1 MNGVISITLKLLRT
15 YGTKSTFESAG
26 IRKKVELI
34 KEERHC
40 RINLEDFCENDPEI
54 YESEFEEIAELD
66 AMRERK
72 AERNKEL
79 LPYHIVKSKYFKEV
93 ESKFLTYSERDQ
105 IKMLHQS
112 DPTEW
117 TPEKLSES
125 FPALPGTIKK
135 VLTSNWAPKSVERI
149 INYDNAV
156 IENWKNFKTG
166 KLTVNPALREHL
178 MKFRNRKISL
188 LDRKALERFVPCPI
202 VLPKPKTNYFSSI
215 VKKSVDNNPQKIE
228 RKLITDR
235 KKVVEVHVEEGN
247 KVDEMDL
254 KTRRCEDRKE
264 GKLIFTEFMKKKLTD
279 LDGTSREEKE
289 VLLSTY
295 RKHIES
301 SSSEDINSNM
311 LDNVTKHV
319 TKHEKRNSVTRNT
332 SNENTLVVQNETQY
346 QVTAETY
353 VEHKGLDTYVKE
365 RISFMDTNFD
375 YAKRIKIPKN
385 AFKEG
390 MTYRI
395 KDCYYDD
402 DGEFLYRIPGLRS

>member
-1 MNGVISITLKLLRT
+1 MFVYCIYLKAT
-15 YGTKSTFESAG
+15 IHIFKCS
-26 IRKKVELI
+26 
-34 KEERHC
+34 
-40 RINLEDFCENDPEI
+40 
-54 YESEFEEIAELD
+54 
-66 AMRERK
+66 RK
-72 AERNKEL
+72 AEKNKEL
-79 LPYHIVKSKYFKEV
+79 LPCHIVKSKYFKEV

-105 IKMLHQS
+105 IKTLHQS

-117 TPEKLSES
+117 TPEKLSQS

-135 VLTSNWAPKSVERI
+135 ILKSNWVPKSVEKI
-149 INYDNAV
+149 INYDNV
-156 IENWKNFKTG
+156 VTENWKNFKTG

-178 MKFRNRKISL
+178 MKFRSRKISL

-202 VLPKPKTNYFSSI
+202 ILPKPKSDYFSTI
-215 VKKSVDNNPQKIE
+215 VKESVDNTPQKIE

-235 KKVVEVHVEEGN
+235 KKAMETRKEEGN
-247 KVDEMDL
+247 KVNEMDL
-254 KTRRCEDRKE
+254 TTKRCKDGKE
-264 GKLIFTEFMKKKLTD
+264 GKLIFIEFIKKKLND
-279 LDGTSREEKE
+279 LDGTSQEEKE

-301 SSSEDINSNM
+301 TNLEDINSNM
-311 LDNVTKHV
+311 LDNATKHV
-319 TKHEKRNSVTRNT
+319 IKHEEKNSVTRNA
-332 SNENTLVVQNETQY
+332 SNENTLVVKNETQY
-346 QVTAETY
+346 KVIAETY
-353 VEHKGLDTYVKE
+353 VEHKDLDTYVKE

-375 YAKRIKIPKN
+375 YAKGIKIPKN